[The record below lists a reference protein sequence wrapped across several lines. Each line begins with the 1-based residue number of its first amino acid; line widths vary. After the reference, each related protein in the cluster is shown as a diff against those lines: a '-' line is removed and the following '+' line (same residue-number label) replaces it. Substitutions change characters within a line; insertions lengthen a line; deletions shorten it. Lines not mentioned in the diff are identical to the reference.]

1 MVNTKDRIGKK
12 MLGEYYRNGEL
23 FIAELIRRREENKA
37 FLTTDE
43 ILEDVKVDDEFIKE
57 NFREPVI
64 EFLGHSNV
72 SERSTEGVIID
83 LFRKYFEVSG
93 NVKKKL
99 LFSMD
104 IECEGDLNESVIP
117 EKLKNRFKTE
127 GFTLSEGAA
136 VTKRK
141 ENEWVIGDKERFVVR
156 KKAGKLNIYAN
167 TILYASFLN
176 TKRGVCSYCGK
187 ETEVFDHISYIFPLY
202 RKIDSITPVEA
213 KLRFCKKCGFTLY
226 CGMAYL
232 YKKGKRKARKAEKN
246 IRFFFYSHD
255 FDALEGIN
263 KHFNNQEMLDVSNYK
278 EINTNRFCV
287 RTFHP
292 YETLFVTFFEF
303 VKYLKRK
310 NLIKDV
316 GEVIKNVKLIL
327 AAGSGQIYSHR
338 SIEGNVLD
346 KLTRFFVTI
355 IEESERIYKG
365 MERNKRPKAG
375 PVDLIFSG
383 FFNNLTINKGDFG
396 EDRRLREE
404 FTRHLFSEGMDFITL
419 NAILMERKKSNLRFP
434 FYYRDFIVTYM
445 GVFGMD
451 KELFERINRLGYELG
466 KEMRGTNLENFVWE
480 IHRARGAEQFYS
492 SLVELQAKLKTSID
506 LRPINEYEKGWKE
519 AKAILLNGMLNAIY
533 GGKRNE

>member
-1 MVNTKDRIGKK
+1 
-12 MLGEYYRNGEL
+12 MLDEYYRNGEL
-23 FIAELIRRREENKA
+23 FIAKLIREREENKA

-43 ILEDVKVDDEFIKE
+43 VLKDVKVDDEFIKE
-57 NFREPVI
+57 NFRKPVI

-141 ENEWVIGDKERFVVR
+141 ENEWVIVDKEKIVVR
-156 KKAGKLNIYAN
+156 KEEGRLNIYVK
-167 TILYASFLN
+167 TIYETFRD
-176 TKRGVCSYCGK
+176 TKSGVCSYCGK

-202 RKIDSITPVEA
+202 RKIDSITPDEA

-255 FDALEGIN
+255 FDALEEIN

-287 RTFHP
+287 STFHP
-292 YETLFVTFFEF
+292 YETLFVTLFEF

-316 GEVIKNVKLIL
+316 GEAIKNVKLIL

-338 SIEGNVLD
+338 SIEGNILD

-365 MERNKRPKAG
+365 IERNKRPKKAG
-375 PVDLIFSG
+375 PADLIFSG

-396 EDRRLREE
+396 EDCRLREE

-419 NAILMERKKSNLRFP
+419 SAILMERKKNNQRFP
-434 FYYRDFIVTYM
+434 PYFHYRDFIVTYM
-445 GVFGMD
+445 EVFEMD

-480 IHRARGAEQFYS
+480 IHRARGAEQFYT

-506 LRPINEYEKGWKE
+506 LRPINEYEKGWRE

>member
-1 MVNTKDRIGKK
+1 
-12 MLGEYYRNGEL
+12 MLDEYYRNGEL
-23 FIAELIRRREENKA
+23 FIAKLIRRREENKA

-43 ILEDVKVDDEFIKE
+43 VLKDVKVDDEFIKE
-57 NFREPVI
+57 NFRKPVI
-64 EFLGHSNV
+64 EFLGYSNV
-72 SERSTEGVIID
+72 SEGSAEEDIIR

-93 NVKKKL
+93 KSKE
-99 LFSMD
+99 
-104 IECEGDLNESVIP
+104 I
-117 EKLKNRFKTE
+117 LK
-127 GFTLSEGAA
+127 
-136 VTKRK
+136 V
-141 ENEWVIGDKERFVVR
+141 
-156 KKAGKLNIYAN
+156 
-167 TILYASFLN
+167 SFFN
-176 TKRGVCSYCGK
+176 TKSGVCSYCGK

-202 RKIDSITPVEA
+202 RKIDSITPDEA

-232 YKKGKRKARKAEKN
+232 YKKGKSKARKAEKN

-255 FDALEGIN
+255 FDALEEIN
-263 KHFNNQEMLDVSNYK
+263 KHFNNQEMLDVSNYN

-287 RTFHP
+287 SAFHP
-292 YETLFVTFFEF
+292 YETLFVTLFEF

-338 SIEGNVLD
+338 SIEGNILD

-365 MERNKRPKAG
+365 IERNKRPKKEG
-375 PVDLIFSG
+375 PADLIFSG
-383 FFNNLTINKGDFG
+383 FFKNLTINKGDFG
-396 EDRRLREE
+396 EDCRLREE

-419 NAILMERKKSNLRFP
+419 SAILMERKKNNQRFP
-434 FYYRDFIVTYM
+434 LYYRDFIVTYM
-445 GVFGMD
+445 EVFGMD

-480 IHRARGAEQFYS
+480 IHRARGAEQFYT

-506 LRPINEYEKGWKE
+506 LRPINEYEKGWRE